1 MKNLVI
7 ILFLPLLIT
16 SQTKFEDKIFYED
29 GLILNYFGDT
39 VFTSVVNESGLIKS
53 IFTYDFGGN
62 NDGSWAIN
70 PEIQILGW
78 SKQGLVAYMH
88 SNGSFFSEE
97 DRFLVIQDLI
107 SDKILE
113 EKNNMS
119 LIDIDLLLNKYQII
133 NQTTNYYSKIFE
145 YDIDLNTRYNEKDDC
160 IAQEIQYQLKISH
173 PRYGEKIV
181 TNGVFN
187 CINDIGIF
195 GFFKSPYENRVLII
209 LYYLP
214 EVIEWEFYHVK
225 SFGASLN
232 SSTFE

>member
-7 ILFLPLLIT
+7 ILLLPLLIT
-16 SQTKFEDKIFYED
+16 SQTRLEDKIFYED

-39 VFTSVVNESGLIKS
+39 VFTSVVNDSGLTKS

-62 NDGSWAIN
+62 IDGSWVIN

-78 SKQGLVAYMH
+78 SKQGLVAFMH
-88 SNGSFFSEE
+88 SNGSSYPEE
-97 DRFLVIQDLI
+97 DKFLVIQDLI

-113 EKNNMS
+113 EKTNMS
-119 LIDIDLLLNKYQII
+119 LNDIYLLLNKYKII
-133 NQTTNYYSKIFE
+133 NQMTNYNSKISE
-145 YDIDLNTRYNEKDDC
+145 YDIDLNSRSNEQDDC
-160 IAQEIQYQLKISH
+160 MSQEIQFELKISH

-181 TNGVFN
+181 ANGVFN

-214 EVIEWEFYHVK
+214 EVIEWEFYNVK

-232 SSTFE
+232 SSTFK